1 MSIWSSFGDKFALS
15 KTDWVYFLRLD
26 RVNKIDPNSINLI
39 GVDGSETV
47 WKFRL
52 KIPDSPQENLG
63 STRLKMAEY
72 FLGWEATNFRKKEK
86 LSKNWLENP
95 VVSRRLLLIYSEPWS
110 VRVIEDATDRYFLR
124 LVVEIK
130 LETLPNNGQSVGINL
145 GIANECHPLNICSV
159 GHHRHGERSEEVR
172 FTKYI

>member
-15 KTDWVYFLRLD
+15 KTDWVYFLLLD
-26 RVNKIDPNSINLI
+26 RVNKIDPNSIKLI
-39 GVDGSETV
+39 RVDGSGTV
-47 WKFRL
+47 WKSRL
-52 KIPDSPQENLG
+52 KIPDSPQERLI
-63 STRLKMAEY
+63 STSLKLAEY
-72 FLGWEATNFRKKEK
+72 FPGREARNFGKKEK

-95 VVSRRLLLIYSEPWS
+95 VVSRRLLLISSEPWS

-145 GIANECHPLNICSV
+145 GIANECHPLNIWSV
-159 GHHRHGERSEEVR
+159 GHHCHGEHGEEVR

>member
-26 RVNKIDPNSINLI
+26 RVNKIDPNSIKAI
-39 GVDGSETV
+39 RFDGSGTV
-47 WKFRL
+47 WKSRL
-52 KIPDSPQENLG
+52 KIPDSPQERLR
-63 STRLKMAEY
+63 STSLKLAEY
-72 FLGWEATNFRKKEK
+72 FPGWEATNFRKKEK

-95 VVSRRLLLIYSEPWS
+95 VVSRRLLLISSEPWS
-110 VRVIEDATDRYFLR
+110 VTVIEDATDRYFLR

-145 GIANECHPLNICSV
+145 GIVNECHPLNIWSV
-159 GHHRHGERSEEVR
+159 GHHCHGEHGEEVR